1 MHRGMCRAIFLQ
13 HSFHNIVFSSFF
25 FLLLLLILLFFSS
38 SLSYRFQ
45 PRFHESLRRI
55 LDRISIDGPLLDFAY
70 SPPPCLFARSRSYL
84 KRSFRR
90 KPWTLRAFRV
100 KSWTDLR
107 INYSAHVSPG
117 CALVCRVR
125 TKSLPPA
132 SRFPHFRGHEF
143 HFSLSLSLSFVSTH
157 ARSFLPRASR
167 FLSSTSYSSIS
178 RAKRDPMCTRRYH
191 SSRYSSV
198 RTPSPLSISKGEI
211 FLVACELDFCGAIP
225 SSPLE
230 HLSQLDDDRVD
241 CVAR

>member
-45 PRFHESLRRI
+45 PRFHESLRRT

-143 HFSLSLSLSFVSTH
+143 HFSLSLSSPLTLV
-157 ARSFLPRASR
+157 RSFLVLVAFFRARPTRPSLARNEIRCVLDVITRRDTRPFERLPPFLFPRAKFFS
-167 FLSSTSYSSIS
+167 LHASSIFVAQF
-178 RAKRDPMCTRRYH
+178 RALRWNIYH
-191 SSRYSSV
+191 NW
-198 RTPSPLSISKGEI
+198 TTIE
-211 FLVACELDFCGAIP
+211 
-225 SSPLE
+225 
-230 HLSQLDDDRVD
+230 
-241 CVAR
+241 

>member
-45 PRFHESLRRI
+45 PRFHESLRRT

-100 KSWTDLR
+100 LDGFANKLFRPRFPRMRASLPSEDK
-107 INYSAHVSPG
+107 VSPSR
-117 CALVCRVR
+117 LEIPTFPR
-125 TKSLPPA
+125 TRIS
-132 SRFPHFRGHEF
+132 F
-143 HFSLSLSLSFVSTH
+143 FSLSLSLVRLHSRSFV
-157 ARSFLPRASR
+157 
-167 FLSSTSYSSIS
+167 
-178 RAKRDPMCTRRYH
+178 
-191 SSRYSSV
+191 
-198 RTPSPLSISKGEI
+198 
-211 FLVACELDFCGAIP
+211 P
-225 SSPLE
+225 SS
-230 HLSQLDDDRVD
+230 
-241 CVAR
+241 C

>member
-25 FLLLLLILLFFSS
+25 FLILLFLSS

-45 PRFHESLRRI
+45 PRLHESLRRI

-100 KSWTDLR
+100 KTWTDLR

-143 HFSLSLSLSFVSTH
+143 HFSLSLVRLHSRSFV
-157 ARSFLPRASR
+157 
-167 FLSSTSYSSIS
+167 
-178 RAKRDPMCTRRYH
+178 
-191 SSRYSSV
+191 
-198 RTPSPLSISKGEI
+198 
-211 FLVACELDFCGAIP
+211 P
-225 SSPLE
+225 SS
-230 HLSQLDDDRVD
+230 
-241 CVAR
+241 C

>member
-13 HSFHNIVFSSFF
+13 HSFHNIVFPLSSFSFF
-25 FLLLLLILLFFSS
+25 FLSFFFSLLPFLTVSNLVSTSRYVEFSIEFPSMALS
-38 SLSYRFQ
+38 SIS
-45 PRFHESLRRI
+45 RI
-55 LDRISIDGPLLDFAY
+55 P
-70 SPPPCLFARSRSYL
+70 PPPCLFARSRSYL

-191 SSRYSSV
+191 SSRYV
-198 RTPSPLSISKGEI
+198 RSNASPPFYFQGRNFSRCIRARFLWRNSELSAGTSITIG
-211 FLVACELDFCGAIP
+211 
-225 SSPLE
+225 
-230 HLSQLDDDRVD
+230 R
-241 CVAR
+241 R

>member
-25 FLLLLLILLFFSS
+25 FLILLFLSS

-117 CALVCRVR
+117 CALVCRGGQSL
-125 TKSLPPA
+125 SLPPRD
-132 SRFPHFRGHEF
+132 SHISEDTNFIF
-143 HFSLSLSLSFVSTH
+143 LSLSLSFVSTH

-198 RTPSPLSISKGEI
+198 RTPPPLSISKGEI
-211 FLVACELDFCGAIP
+211 FLVACKLDFCGAIP

>member
-143 HFSLSLSLSFVSTH
+143 HFSLSLSSPLTLV
-157 ARSFLPRASR
+157 RSFLVLVAFFRARPTRPSLARNEIRCVLDVITRRDTRSFERLPPFLFPRAKFFS
-167 FLSSTSYSSIS
+167 LHASSIFVAQF
-178 RAKRDPMCTRRYH
+178 RALRWNIYH
-191 SSRYSSV
+191 NW
-198 RTPSPLSISKGEI
+198 TTIE
-211 FLVACELDFCGAIP
+211 
-225 SSPLE
+225 
-230 HLSQLDDDRVD
+230 
-241 CVAR
+241 